1 VKSADGKS
9 TGETAETWLTV
20 SDDLLWGFSHA
31 LSNRLAA
38 ISSITKIIEYSDTG
52 LDPLLSALS
61 GEIAT
66 LDRTLA
72 LLRLIP
78 RNPDGTPEPLRLAD
92 LLPELLEVHRLRGEM
107 RELHLGLRE
116 EGEALPVWAEPA
128 RLGHALLMLLDVGTR
143 AAIAAGADA
152 LHVALSGDEVHTLVR
167 FELSVEGEA
176 EGRDAEMRMT
186 PVERRVVTELLQE
199 SGGELLPATDSESGL
214 PIELRIP
221 TLPEVRRREAEGTT
235 SSS

>member
-1 VKSADGKS
+1 
-9 TGETAETWLTV
+9 LTV

-61 GEIAT
+61 DEIST

-78 RNPDGTPEPLRLAD
+78 RNPDGTPEPVNLSE

-107 RELHLGLRE
+107 REFRVTLRE
-116 EGEALPVWAEPA
+116 DGEALPVWAEPA
-128 RLGHALLMLLDVGTR
+128 RLGHALLLLLDAVTR
-143 AAIAAGADA
+143 SARPTGDQE
-152 LHVALSGDEVHTLVR
+152 LDVALTGDEVYAIVR
-167 FELSVEGEA
+167 LELRGADGGAGNEGKPLS
-176 EGRDAEMRMT
+176 
-186 PVERRVVTELLQE
+186 PVETGVVRELLEE
-199 SGGELLPATDSESGL
+199 SGGELCADGDSVDGGFRFEV
-214 PIELRIP
+214 RIP
-221 TLPEVRRREAEGTT
+221 TLPEVRRREAGATP
-235 SSS
+235 SS